1 MKSLNKII
9 LVYVILLTP
18 IFCLWVENARPFVF
32 LFKGITKCKNMGRN
46 SVTYGTEIKKINSTH
61 YTYSSNVTT
70 NIEISNETPVRVII
84 KMKLKDSNKW
94 NSILEVTMKSCDG
107 LERFGK
113 VIITDI
119 FASAGLE
126 YKCPIKKRTYMIKNY
141 EIDFS
146 QIKTIPVLPYGEMTA
161 EILLFSLKRKRKVLE
176 TCIKIEGEIA
186 PKE

>member
-113 VIITDI
+113 
-119 FASAGLE
+119 
-126 YKCPIKKRTYMIKNY
+126 RTYMIKNY